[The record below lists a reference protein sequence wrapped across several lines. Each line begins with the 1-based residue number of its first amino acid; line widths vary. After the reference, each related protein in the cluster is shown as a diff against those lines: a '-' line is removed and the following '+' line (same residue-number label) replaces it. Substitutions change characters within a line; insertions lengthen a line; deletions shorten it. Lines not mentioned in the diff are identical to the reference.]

1 MVDAGVLH
9 LTDNRSDHSPIFCVI
24 SFPDVSMDSSEDV
37 ENLQQPKPSWKRAD
51 SEEKL
56 KFRALLEDRVSSLIV
71 PESLSSCRDVHC
83 QDPSHIK
90 DLDNFTLDLLET
102 MQDVAEESLPLP
114 GSGGNGNSRSR
125 SDNHSHS

>member
-1 MVDAGVLH
+1 M
-9 LTDNRSDHSPIFCVI
+9 
-24 SFPDVSMDSSEDV
+24 
-37 ENLQQPKPSWKRAD
+37 
-51 SEEKL
+51 

-125 SDNHSHS
+125 SGNHKVVPGWNEYVKPFREEAYFWHQLWISYGRPLNTDIHTMMKKTRNMLGKL